1 MGSSKVLWRRFAQ
14 GEKMQVHS
22 TRVLNGFS
30 AQTARADLRLVQDET
45 LVFVVGC
52 GEPRRA
58 SRLLHD
64 QTRRMTRRMPSS
76 STATGTQKWL
86 SVRMARSISVL
97 GTGEHSIGFGR
108 ATQDRP
114 EGRGFYRRAA
124 SWRLMR
130 GRDRR
135 LVPGLKPHLPG
146 LQIPRPE
153 GRGFYRSPCRAGI
166 DGMRLW
172 KECATKGSGEEQ
184 LSLKGYSNGG
194 QFPRPEGRGFCR
206 PDRRAG
212 RVRKVR

>member
-108 ATQDRP
+108 APQDRP
-114 EGRGFYRRAA
+114 EGGCFRRRAA

-135 LVPGLKPHLPG
+135 LIPG
-146 LQIPRPE
+146 LQAPSSRAANSPAWRPGLLPFSLPRRDRWDALVE
-153 GRGFYRSPCRAGI
+153 
-166 DGMRLW
+166 GMRDEGKW
-172 KECATKGSGEEQ
+172 GRTAFTKRLFQ
-184 LSLKGYSNGG
+184 W
-194 QFPRPEGRGFCR
+194 RPVS
-206 PDRRAG
+206 PA
-212 RVRKVR
+212 